1 MNIFINSPS
10 YYTQNFGV
18 DDEVYKLCSYIAKNM
33 NITKYTS
40 SIDTFAITPIIAPQN
55 LNPEKLESKVIFVRA
70 ANISVVSSFD
80 DYINANT
87 DDKIKIIVDNIKKS
101 SKILKKKLKS
111 KFDLEMF
118 LKDLEQLVT
127 NY

>member
-1 MNIFINSPS
+1 
-10 YYTQNFGV
+10 
-18 DDEVYKLCSYIAKNM
+18 
-33 NITKYTS
+33 
-40 SIDTFAITPIIAPQN
+40 TPIIAPQN

-101 SKILKKKLKS
+101 SQILKQKLKS

-118 LKDLEQLVT
+118 LKDLEQLVI